1 MSTTSFDDP
10 RGQQSLFQRLTDLE
24 IPTPPRLLELGQSV
38 GPPAHRRS
46 ERRRLRRAT
55 IALAIAAFLVVSN
68 GLAAYFAPNYAH
80 ALADVPVLS
89 LVTAPALRAAGLSAG
104 DVSPLHAS
112 GSWSGVTVTLSG
124 SYTDGLQT
132 VLFVDVEGL
141 PVGDPSRPAPAFSL
155 GQIVITDQF
164 GQAYRLVGGEGL
176 GAGPYPMIFE
186 PLRGSAAR
194 VGGRLTLHV
203 LFTETRGGAGGE
215 IDLHAAVLAGSDHR
229 LAVPTPQT
237 VAGTTFRIVD
247 LEVSSNS
254 LEVHTVISGALIEAD
269 VAAGQRIDSAAQQ
282 GRLPAGGAGVCY
294 PGVFVITPSGRF
306 EIPTASLGDP
316 SARLQS
322 DHVLDETRLFA
333 RSESGTYRVVVSG
346 AGCSATPPQDQPALA
361 SWSINVGG

>member
-1 MSTTSFDDP
+1 
-10 RGQQSLFQRLTDLE
+10 
-24 IPTPPRLLELGQSV
+24 
-38 GPPAHRRS
+38 
-46 ERRRLRRAT
+46 
-55 IALAIAAFLVVSN
+55 
-68 GLAAYFAPNYAH
+68 
-80 ALADVPVLS
+80 
-89 LVTAPALRAAGLSAG
+89 
-104 DVSPLHAS
+104 
-112 GSWSGVTVTLSG
+112 
-124 SYTDGLQT
+124 
-132 VLFVDVEGL
+132 
-141 PVGDPSRPAPAFSL
+141 
-155 GQIVITDQF
+155 
-164 GQAYRLVGGEGL
+164 
-176 GAGPYPMIFE
+176 
-186 PLRGSAAR
+186 
-194 VGGRLTLHV
+194 
-203 LFTETRGGAGGE
+203 
-215 IDLHAAVLAGSDHR
+215 VLAGSDHR

-346 AGCSATPPQDQPALA
+346 AGCSATPPPDQPALA